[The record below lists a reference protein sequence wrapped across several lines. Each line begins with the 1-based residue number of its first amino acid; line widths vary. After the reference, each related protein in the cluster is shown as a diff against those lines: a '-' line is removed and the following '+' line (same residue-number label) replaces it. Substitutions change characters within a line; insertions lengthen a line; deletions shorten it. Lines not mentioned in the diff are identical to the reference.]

1 MYFLYYLEPFTLDS
15 RCPVFPLPVLYC
27 IPNKNSKHQT
37 GSSSFSWKI
46 PWKTIPYPKE
56 QSSLFNIN
64 YNFRQFNHL
73 CGNCIMK
80 TLTSSFDPQQF
91 VSISYQQ
98 IFGGSRQHSVKI
110 ITLCRHSQIYFYV
123 FYKLFP
129 GSCVYVCENTYQKNT
144 SENRM
149 QITILFKIS
158 LIIIFRYQ
166 VWKWN
171 MRKYFSGICFSEKG
185 TQVLLYSIITNIFL
199 SGTEYRFSKLNH

>member
-1 MYFLYYLEPFTLDS
+1 
-15 RCPVFPLPVLYC
+15 
-27 IPNKNSKHQT
+27 
-37 GSSSFSWKI
+37 
-46 PWKTIPYPKE
+46 
-56 QSSLFNIN
+56 
-64 YNFRQFNHL
+64 
-73 CGNCIMK
+73 MK

-149 QITILFKIS
+149 QIKILFK
-158 LIIIFRYQ
+158 Y
-166 VWKWN
+166 
-171 MRKYFSGICFSEKG
+171 
-185 TQVLLYSIITNIFL
+185 
-199 SGTEYRFSKLNH
+199 H

>member
-1 MYFLYYLEPFTLDS
+1 MLVYFLYFLEPFTLDS

-98 IFGGSRQHSVKI
+98 ILAAPDNTVWKLVHSAGTVKF
-110 ITLCRHSQIYFYV
+110 TLCILQI
-123 FYKLFP
+123 
-129 GSCVYVCENTYQKNT
+129 
-144 SENRM
+144 
-149 QITILFKIS
+149 IS
-158 LIIIFRYQ
+158 GFMCLCMWKYLPEKY
-166 VWKWN
+166 VWKQN
-171 MRKYFSGICFSEKG
+171 ADNNFI
-185 TQVLLYSIITNIFL
+185 
-199 SGTEYRFSKLNH
+199 

>member
-98 IFGGSRQHSVKI
+98 ILAAPDNTVWKLLHSAGTVKFTFMYFTNYFRVHVFMYVKI
-110 ITLCRHSQIYFYV
+110 PTRKIRLKTECR
-123 FYKLFP
+123 
-129 GSCVYVCENTYQKNT
+129 
-144 SENRM
+144 
-149 QITILFKIS
+149 
-158 LIIIFRYQ
+158 
-166 VWKWN
+166 
-171 MRKYFSGICFSEKG
+171 
-185 TQVLLYSIITNIFL
+185 
-199 SGTEYRFSKLNH
+199 